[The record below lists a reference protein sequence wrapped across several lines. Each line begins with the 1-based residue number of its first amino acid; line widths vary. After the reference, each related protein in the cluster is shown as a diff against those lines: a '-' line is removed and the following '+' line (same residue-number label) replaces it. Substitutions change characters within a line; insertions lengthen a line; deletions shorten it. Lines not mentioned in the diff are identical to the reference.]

1 MRQQCRNSNLSFS
14 NSTFEVFYSSFFSS
28 FFFFFF
34 KPDEFSNNFLV
45 WVLFSSFASILA

>member
-14 NSTFEVFYSSFFSS
+14 NSTFEVFYSSYFYFFI
-28 FFFFFF
+28 FF
-34 KPDEFSNNFLV
+34 KPDDFSNNFLV